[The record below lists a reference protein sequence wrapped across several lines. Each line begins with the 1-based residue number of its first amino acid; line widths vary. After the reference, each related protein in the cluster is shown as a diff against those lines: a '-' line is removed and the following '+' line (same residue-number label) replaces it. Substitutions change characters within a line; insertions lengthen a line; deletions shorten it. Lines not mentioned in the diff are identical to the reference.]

1 MDRRLLAF
9 CLGDGCITKRR
20 VLQIRHCKKQK
31 EYLEWKLQEL
41 NSIIKCYNIYNGIQ
55 NGFEY
60 YEIYSSQSSTNT
72 QKLQEIYDKLYLQ
85 HGKKYF
91 SKDNNQDL
99 IRKYNIRSIPT
110 LIFLNEDQEYNRL
123 VGNQSYA
130 TINKIIN
137 YDTI

>member
-1 MDRRLLAF
+1 MIKILKFESDSCPQCKALSATLER
-9 CLGDGCITKRR
+9 ITK
-20 VLQIRHCKKQK
+20 
-31 EYLEWKLQEL
+31 EYKTD
-41 NSIIKCYNIYNGIQ
+41 IKNIDI
-55 NGFEY
+55 E
-60 YEIYSSQSSTNT
+60 E
-72 QKLQEIYDKLYLQ
+72 
-85 HGKKYF
+85 
-91 SKDNNQDL
+91 DNNQNL

>member
-1 MDRRLLAF
+1 MIKILKFESNSCPQCKALSATLER
-9 CLGDGCITKRR
+9 ITK
-20 VLQIRHCKKQK
+20 
-31 EYLEWKLQEL
+31 EYKTDMK
-41 NSIIKCYNIYNGIQ
+41 SINI
-55 NGFEY
+55 E
-60 YEIYSSQSSTNT
+60 E
-72 QKLQEIYDKLYLQ
+72 
-85 HGKKYF
+85 
-91 SKDNNQDL
+91 DNNQDL

>member
-1 MDRRLLAF
+1 MIKLLKFESDSCPQCKA
-9 CLGDGCITKRR
+9 LSATLERITK
-20 VLQIRHCKKQK
+20 
-31 EYLEWKLQEL
+31 EYKTDIK
-41 NSIIKCYNIYNGIQ
+41 SIDI
-55 NGFEY
+55 E
-60 YEIYSSQSSTNT
+60 E
-72 QKLQEIYDKLYLQ
+72 
-85 HGKKYF
+85 
-91 SKDNNQDL
+91 DNNQDL

>member
-1 MDRRLLAF
+1 MIKILKFESDSCPQCKALSATLER
-9 CLGDGCITKRR
+9 ITKE
-20 VLQIRHCKKQK
+20 CKIDMK
-31 EYLEWKLQEL
+31 
-41 NSIIKCYNIYNGIQ
+41 SIDI
-55 NGFEY
+55 E
-60 YEIYSSQSSTNT
+60 E
-72 QKLQEIYDKLYLQ
+72 
-85 HGKKYF
+85 
-91 SKDNNQDL
+91 DNNQDL

>member
-1 MDRRLLAF
+1 M
-9 CLGDGCITKRR
+9 ITILKFESDSCP
-20 VLQIRHCKKQK
+20 QCKALSITLERISK
-31 EYLEWKLQEL
+31 ENK
-41 NSIIKCYNIYNGIQ
+41 IDIKNIDIEEG
-55 NGFEY
+55 
-60 YEIYSSQSSTNT
+60 
-72 QKLQEIYDKLYLQ
+72 
-85 HGKKYF
+85 
-91 SKDNNQDL
+91 NNHDL

>member
-1 MDRRLLAF
+1 M
-9 CLGDGCITKRR
+9 ITILKFESDSCP
-20 VLQIRHCKKQK
+20 QCKALSITLERISK
-31 EYLEWKLQEL
+31 ENK
-41 NSIIKCYNIYNGIQ
+41 IDIKNIDIEQY
-55 NGFEY
+55 
-60 YEIYSSQSSTNT
+60 
-72 QKLQEIYDKLYLQ
+72 
-85 HGKKYF
+85 
-91 SKDNNQDL
+91 NNQDL

>member
-1 MDRRLLAF
+1 MIKILKFESDSCPQCKALSVTLER
-9 CLGDGCITKRR
+9 ITK
-20 VLQIRHCKKQK
+20 
-31 EYLEWKLQEL
+31 EYKTD
-41 NSIIKCYNIYNGIQ
+41 IKNIDI
-55 NGFEY
+55 E
-60 YEIYSSQSSTNT
+60 E
-72 QKLQEIYDKLYLQ
+72 
-85 HGKKYF
+85 
-91 SKDNNQDL
+91 DNNQDL

>member
-1 MDRRLLAF
+1 MIKILKFESDSCPQCKALSATLER
-9 CLGDGCITKRR
+9 ITK
-20 VLQIRHCKKQK
+20 
-31 EYLEWKLQEL
+31 EYKT
-41 NSIIKCYNIYNGIQ
+41 NIKSIDI
-55 NGFEY
+55 E
-60 YEIYSSQSSTNT
+60 E
-72 QKLQEIYDKLYLQ
+72 
-85 HGKKYF
+85 
-91 SKDNNQDL
+91 DNNQDL